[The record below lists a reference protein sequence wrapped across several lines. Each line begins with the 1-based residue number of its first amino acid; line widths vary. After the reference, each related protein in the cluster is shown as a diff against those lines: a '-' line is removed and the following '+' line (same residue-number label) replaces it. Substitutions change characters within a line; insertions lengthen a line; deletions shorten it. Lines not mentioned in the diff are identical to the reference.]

1 MFGKFK
7 ELYDLKKKADVMKKK
22 MAEIFVEFE
31 DHGVKLGIRGDN
43 HIEHLMVDGEEAGR
57 LRDVLNKALSEVQK
71 KVAKKMQ
78 GDLGDLGIPGLK

>member
-1 MFGKFK
+1 
-7 ELYDLKKKADVMKKK
+7 MKKK
-22 MAEIFVEFE
+22 MAEIFVAVE
-31 DHGVKLGIRGDN
+31 DRGIKLLVRGDN
-43 HIEHLMVDGEEAGR
+43 HIEQLTIDGQEDGR

>member
-7 ELYDLKKKADVMKKK
+7 ELYDLKKKADVLKKK
-22 MAEIFVEFE
+22 MTEIAIEVEE
-31 DHGVKLGIRGDN
+31 RGVKLRLRGDN
-43 HIEHLMVDGEEAGR
+43 HLEELSVDGEQDGR

-71 KVAKKMQ
+71 KVSKKMQ